1 MRGFNTSY
9 INMNFNFKLWHPHC
23 VLITVYKEWYQLVK
37 HNYIYL
43 VI

>member
-1 MRGFNTSY
+1 V
-9 INMNFNFKLWHPHC
+9 NMESKSTRK
-23 VLITVYKEWYQLVK
+23 IIVYKEWYQLVK